1 MDKFFSG
8 IYKVSM
14 VPLKR
19 HFDHYVLKYLGYQI
33 AIVCP
38 IIGFEQVSYVDPNRK
53 MASSLGS
60 NGTKLIDIGVVMTA
74 GGADNADSFM
84 ATAGKKKNDNLLS
97 IASRKG
103 VRCEA
108 NEGYK
113 ILLEQAIYEMNRGS
127 YSVAIQYL
135 DRAVQVRQ

>member
-1 MDKFFSG
+1 M
-8 IYKVSM
+8 
-14 VPLKR
+14 
-19 HFDHYVLKYLGYQI
+19 
-33 AIVCP
+33 
-38 IIGFEQVSYVDPNRK
+38 DPNRK

-127 YSVAIQYL
+127 FSVAIQYL
-135 DRAVQVRQ
+135 DRAVQVRKKSSINIYFFLKNKSYSFRYVDRIMI